1 MKFKNSQIY
10 NFSVQQNQRAKLKPI
25 MKRPS
30 NRSVSP
36 RGNTPKVNSSIPNQ
50 KITDTGKRNIKY
62 LQEEL
67 QQRVE
72 AQKLRNFQIV
82 KRDGMWTSYEIINFS
97 QYVIFELLTV
107 SLVGVKYARGITF
120 KRKNFSHFEFSFL
133 FLLHLYFLVDNYFY
147 LIF

>member
-1 MKFKNSQIY
+1 MKLIKII

-82 KRDGMWTSYEIINFS
+82 KRDGMWTIYEIINFS

-107 SLVGVKYARGITF
+107 SWVGVKYARGITLNEGAF
-120 KRKNFSHFEFSFL
+120 FYILSFI
-133 FLLHLYFLVDNYFY
+133 FYFY
-147 LIF
+147 CTYTF